1 MALWGVCLNEIA
13 LVLLCV
19 AMLLVQKTRVTLST
33 IGYKTKVEVI
43 TTWSPASTRASGN
56 LVGFVFLALQNN
68 SFLLIGHFLFAKALS
83 VSGFGDYFNLLLFRH
98 LETEYI
104 RHCIPSNVSSG
115 LSSLPLPYMYVDEIA
130 KSDQPTTQE
139 LPSRDRLSGAQTY
152 LKLISV
158 FTTLVCIAGKT
169 ETYLTGK
176 VGRTFVPRECHMN
189 YLKPKISEEGR
200 YGNDVWA
207 LTL

>member
-1 MALWGVCLNEIA
+1 MAI
-13 LVLLCV
+13 
-19 AMLLVQKTRVTLST
+19 
-33 IGYKTKVEVI
+33 
-43 TTWSPASTRASGN
+43 
-56 LVGFVFLALQNN
+56 
-68 SFLLIGHFLFAKALS
+68 FLFAKALS

-104 RHCIPSNVSSG
+104 RHCIPSNVASG

-158 FTTLVCIAGKT
+158 FTTLVVSPEK
-169 ETYLTGK
+169 
-176 VGRTFVPRECHMN
+176 
-189 YLKPKISEEGR
+189 LKHISQEKLDELLSH
-200 YGNDVWA
+200 VSV
-207 LTL
+207 T

>member
-1 MALWGVCLNEIA
+1 MNEIA

-200 YGNDVWA
+200 YGNDV
-207 LTL
+207 

>member
-1 MALWGVCLNEIA
+1 MNEIA

-43 TTWSPASTRASGN
+43 TTRITRSGN

-83 VSGFGDYFNLLLFRH
+83 VSGFGDCFNLLLFRQ

-139 LPSRDRLSGAQTY
+139 LPSGDRLSGAQTY

-158 FTTLVCIAGKT
+158 FTTLVVSPEK
-169 ETYLTGK
+169 
-176 VGRTFVPRECHMN
+176 
-189 YLKPKISEEGR
+189 LKHISQEKLDELLSH
-200 YGNDVWA
+200 VSV
-207 LTL
+207 T

>member
-43 TTWSPASTRASGN
+43 TTWSPASTRASVN

-68 SFLLIGHFLFAKALS
+68 PFLLIGHFFICKSPFSFGIWRLFQFVA
-83 VSGFGDYFNLLLFRH
+83 FQTFRDRIH
-98 LETEYI
+98 
-104 RHCIPSNVSSG
+104 
-115 LSSLPLPYMYVDEIA
+115 SSLHSEQRGKWIIQSPSSIYVRGWDSEEWPA
-130 KSDQPTTQE
+130 NH
-139 LPSRDRLSGAQTY
+139 SGVTLKGQIKRRTDLFETY
-152 LKLISV
+152 IS
-158 FTTLVCIAGKT
+158 FHNACCIAGKT

-176 VGRTFVPRECHMN
+176 VGRTFVSRECHMN

-200 YGNDVWA
+200 YSNDVWA

>member
-43 TTWSPASTRASGN
+43 TTWSPASTRANGN

-83 VSGFGDYFNLLLFRH
+83 VSGFGAYFNLLLFRH

-130 KSDQPTTQE
+130 KSDQSTTQE

-158 FTTLVCIAGKT
+158 FTTLVVSPEKLKHISQEKLDELSSHVSVTWIILNPRNQKREGT
-169 ETYLTGK
+169 VMTYE
-176 VGRTFVPRECHMN
+176 R
-189 YLKPKISEEGR
+189 
-200 YGNDVWA
+200 
-207 LTL
+207 